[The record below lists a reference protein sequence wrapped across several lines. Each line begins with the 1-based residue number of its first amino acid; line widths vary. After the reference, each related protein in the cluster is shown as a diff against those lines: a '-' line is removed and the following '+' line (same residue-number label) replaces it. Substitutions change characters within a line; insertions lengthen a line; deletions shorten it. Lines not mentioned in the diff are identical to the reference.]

1 MSFFDLEEN
10 MKEIIVKEFDALN
23 IHELYELMKARV
35 DVFVVEQ
42 TCPYPELDNVDQD
55 AIHVY
60 IKENNEIKAYSRVFI
75 REGSTI
81 QIGRV
86 LSLERQK
93 HYGYEVMSKAI
104 DVAKEKYKAKCIY
117 IEAQC
122 YAIGFY
128 EKIGFKIISD
138 SFLEDNI
145 PHVKM
150 ILDCN

>member
-1 MSFFDLEEN
+1 
-10 MKEIIVKEFDALN
+10 MKEIIVKEFADLSTY
-23 IHELYELMKARV
+23 ELYEILKARV

-42 TCPYPELDNVDQD
+42 TCPYPELDNIDQR
-55 AIHVY
+55 AMHIY
-60 IKENNEIKAYSRVFI
+60 IKENGQIKAYARVFV

-86 LSLERQK
+86 LSVERK
-93 HYGYEVMSKAI
+93 KYYGYEVMRKAI
-104 DVAKEKYKAKCIY
+104 EVAKEYFKANKIY

-128 EKIGFKIISD
+128 EKFGFEVTSEP
-138 SFLEDNI
+138 FLEDDI

-150 ILDCN
+150 ELNFRI

>member
-1 MSFFDLEEN
+1 
-10 MKEIIVKEFDALN
+10 MKEIIGKEFADLSTY
-23 IHELYELMKARV
+23 ELYEILKARV

-42 TCPYPELDNVDQD
+42 TCPYPELDNIDQR
-55 AIHVY
+55 AMHIY
-60 IKENNEIKAYSRVFI
+60 IKENDEIKAYARVFV

-86 LSLERQK
+86 LSVERK
-93 HYGYEVMSKAI
+93 KYYGYEVMRKAI
-104 DVAKEKYKAKCIY
+104 EVAKENFKANKIY

-128 EKIGFKIISD
+128 EKFGFKVTSEP
-138 SFLEDNI
+138 FLEDDI

-150 ILDCN
+150 ELNFRF